1 MTIGNLVT
9 LMRDGIFQVI
19 IMIAPVLGVA
29 LVVGLIIAIFQA
41 VTSIQE
47 QTLTTVPKIFAILAP
62 INAANRKKTEGIINS
77 TAISLSAMVSKFPVR
92 SRRTNAAIQPRP
104 RAHPPRRLRSF
115 TLAFHSYF
123 SNLANI

>member
-9 LMRDGIFQVI
+9 LMRDGIFQVL

-47 QTLTTVPKIFAILAP
+47 QTLTTVPKIFAFLAILALLGGWMFSSMRDYTVQIFQMIP
-62 INAANRKKTEGIINS
+62 Q
-77 TAISLSAMVSKFPVR
+77 LVR
-92 SRRTNAAIQPRP
+92 
-104 RAHPPRRLRSF
+104 
-115 TLAFHSYF
+115 
-123 SNLANI
+123 